1 MAQMWPSV
9 PQTVGSV
16 LHLEGSAPALAEL
29 RDHLARHLPQLS
41 RLTHYLQGPGLQ
53 ARWAHNPAPDLE
65 ARVREL
71 RIDSQGDQLD
81 ATVQDLTTRPLPGQ
95 GPPWDLWLIHGH
107 APGRY
112 ALCYRAD
119 HTSHDGSGLISTLSH
134 LFGTPTPVTAAPRTA
149 QPAAGVSDYTRVLK
163 AMLASAAANNI
174 WDSSDPP
181 LTGTRASNWA
191 QVPTERL
198 RAAATSGGTSNDA
211 FLAALSGALRAWSA
225 EHWPPA
231 AHRPLPAAMMV
242 NLRRSEEE
250 DRPGNL
256 FTFLPVAL
264 PCHRPAPAD
273 RLADV
278 LAATRAAKRPAHRK
292 AMRTLMDITPA
303 RAFRTLATQLTTPNR
318 AILNTSYINFRRPLH
333 YRGDPVTH
341 IQTFT
346 WLPRNHPASIAACSY
361 NGTTSVYFAT
371 DAALPATS
379 RLPAL
384 WNEAVQDLAAL
395 Q

>member
-16 LHLEGSAPALAEL
+16 LHLEGSVPPLTAL
-29 RDHLARHLPQLS
+29 RDHLARQLPYLS
-41 RLTHYLQGPGLQ
+41 RLTHYLQGPGIK

-65 ARVREL
+65 VRVREL
-71 RIDSQGDQLD
+71 RIDARGDQLD
-81 ATVQDLTTRPLPGQ
+81 ATVQDLTTRPLPRQ
-95 GPPWDLWLIHGH
+95 GPPWDLWLIHGQ

-149 QPAAGVSDYTRVLK
+149 QSTAGVADYTRVLK
-163 AMLASAAANNI
+163 ATLTSAAANNI
-174 WDSSDPP
+174 WNNADPP

-198 RAAATSGGTSNDA
+198 RAAATSSGTSNDA
-211 FLAALSGALRAWSA
+211 FLAALAGALRTWAT

-242 NLRRSEEE
+242 NLRRLEEE
-250 DRPGNL
+250 GWPGNL
-256 FTFLPVAL
+256 FTFAPLAL

-303 RAFRTLATQLTTPNR
+303 RAFHTLTTQLTTPNR
-318 AILNTSYINFRRPLH
+318 AILDTSYINFRRPLH

-371 DAALPATS
+371 DAALPAMS

-395 Q
+395 R